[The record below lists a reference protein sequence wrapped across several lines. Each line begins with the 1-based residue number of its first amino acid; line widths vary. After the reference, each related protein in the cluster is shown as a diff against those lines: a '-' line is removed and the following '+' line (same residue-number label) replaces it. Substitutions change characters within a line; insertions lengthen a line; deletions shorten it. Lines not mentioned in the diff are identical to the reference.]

1 MSPLSLLQTRPS
13 AASGALPGP
22 PRAFR
27 RRLTSPTVFLFV
39 ILTAQL
45 MVVLDTTIVN
55 VALPHIQG
63 GLRFS
68 GSGLSWVLNA
78 YLLTFGGLL
87 LLGARSGDLL
97 GRRRTFLA
105 GIAIF
110 SMSSLLGGFAVAG
123 WMLLAAR
130 ALQGVGAALAAPS
143 SLALLTTVFSDG
155 PQRVRA
161 IGLFTTVSAAGGAIG
176 LVAGGVLTQL
186 VSWRWVMFVNVPIGV
201 VVWAIGH
208 IALQETEGR
217 HGHFDVAG
225 ALSSTF
231 GMGGI
236 VLGLVE
242 ASSDGWASPV
252 TLGALAMGF
261 LLLGV
266 FVRVE
271 TRAKEPILPL
281 RLLANRT
288 RTAANVSR
296 GLMYAGMFG
305 MFFFL
310 GQFLQDVEGYSPLR
324 TGISFLPIPVSV
336 FLASQ
341 LVSKGLVNR
350 IRPKVLMMS
359 GIGMTIVSL
368 LLSSQFHAGTSY
380 PRMLVSLVLLGLGS
394 GTALVSLTS
403 ASLSGVEPG
412 DAGAASGLVN
422 VIQQVGAALGLAVL
436 VTVLSAAAGH
446 SQLATGVGA
455 RASLVHGLDVAFGAG
470 ALFGLAALIMVALL
484 VHLPASA
491 MEADAAIE
499 DAGSAPGEPDEGDEG
514 EEAELVDDEGFAWAD
529 PELVA

>member
-1 MSPLSLLQTRPS
+1 MSPLSLLQPRPGAAKS
-13 AASGALPGP
+13 ANPGP
-22 PRAFR
+22 AETSP

-55 VALPHIQG
+55 VALPHIQA

-68 GSGLSWVLNA
+68 GNWA
-78 YLLTFGGLL
+78 
-87 LLGARSGDLL
+87 LLGPERLSAHLRRASPAGRPVGDLL
-97 GRRRTFLA
+97 GRRRTFLT

-110 SMSSLLGGFAVAG
+110 SMSSLLGGFAVTG

-186 VSWRWVMFVNVPIGV
+186 VSWRWVMFVNVPIGIT
-201 VVWAIGH
+201 VWAVGRV
-208 IALQETEGR
+208 ALQETDGR

-225 ALSSTF
+225 ALASTL
-231 GMGGI
+231 GMGAI

-242 ASSDGWASPV
+242 ASTDGWASPV
-252 TLGALAMGF
+252 TLGALGVGA

-271 TRAKEPILPL
+271 TRAQEPILPL
-281 RLLANRT
+281 RLLANGT

-324 TGISFLPIPVSV
+324 TGIDFLPIPVSV

-350 IRPKVLMMS
+350 IRPKVLMLS

-368 LLSSQFHAGTSY
+368 LLATQLHAGTSY
-380 PRMLVSLVLLGLGS
+380 PRVLITLVLLGLGS
-394 GTALVSLTS
+394 GTALVPLTT

-436 VTVLSAAAGH
+436 VTVLTAAAGH
-446 SQLATGVGA
+446 SQLGAGVGA

-470 ALFGLAALIMVALL
+470 ALFGLVALIMVATL
-484 VHLPASA
+484 VHLPAASA
-491 MEADAAIE
+491 AAAAEGAADAL
-499 DAGSAPGEPDEGDEG
+499 GEVADG
-514 EEAELVDDEGFAWAD
+514 EEAELVDGEGFAWAD